1 MNYVSPMV
9 RARAIAAGQVRVSR
23 CQRHHAMKMVHHL
36 HPMIIVDLERE
47 ETPIHLFRWVARVA
61 QVSEQRRR
69 TDLVIHLRRS
79 ITRPRNGWLEDW
91 QCTAAMNEWDT
102 ARREARKRGGS
113 LPAVHEVQLATYQA
127 AIEGAR
133 KKAQESETEKVENE
147 TESDDAKETGED
159 AEARSEAGDEASEPS
174 MVDLGDE
181 TDDEAEP
188 ILTRQPLQGRKHV
201 LRLLSDAVRA
211 ALATADLEAATVAND
226 AISRLCGRP
235 DVG

>member
-1 MNYVSPMV
+1 MNYESPMV
-9 RARAIAAGQVRVSR
+9 RARAIASGQVHVSR

-91 QCTAAMNEWDT
+91 QCIAAMNEWDT

-127 AIEGAR
+127 AIEGAK
-133 KKAQESETEKVENE
+133 KKAQESETEKVEDE
-147 TESDDAKETGED
+147 GDDAKETGGED
-159 AEARSEAGDEASEPS
+159 AEARSEAGDEPSEPS
-174 MVDLGDE
+174 MVGLDDE
-181 TDDEAEP
+181 TEDEAEP
-188 ILTRQPLQGRKHV
+188 ISTRQPLQGREHV

-211 ALATADLEAATVAND
+211 ALAAKDLEAAAVAND

-235 DVG
+235 EVG